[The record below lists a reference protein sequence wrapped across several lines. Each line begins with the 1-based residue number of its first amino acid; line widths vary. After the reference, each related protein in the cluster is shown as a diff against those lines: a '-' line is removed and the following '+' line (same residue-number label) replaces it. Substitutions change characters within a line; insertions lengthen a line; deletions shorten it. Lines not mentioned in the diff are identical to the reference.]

1 MRREQMGEGIREMM
15 KVGGSGRRGRE
26 GDSAGDG

>member
-1 MRREQMGEGIREMM
+1 MGEGIGEIM

-26 GDSAGDG
+26 RDTAGDG